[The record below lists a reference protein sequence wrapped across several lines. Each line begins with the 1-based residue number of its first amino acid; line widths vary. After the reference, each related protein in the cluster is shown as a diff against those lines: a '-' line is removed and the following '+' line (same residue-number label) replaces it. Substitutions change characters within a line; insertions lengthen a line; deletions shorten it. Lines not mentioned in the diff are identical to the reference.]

1 LQDPINAKIFKILLF
16 NAGSNA
22 LYQKKIRKSQ
32 LRITYT
38 LLYHLGLRLNEI
50 RTLEIQDILQGI
62 ERQELKLHYS
72 KQTDP
77 IMLHFHPVL

>member
-1 LQDPINAKIFKILLF
+1 MQVQMPCI
-16 NAGSNA
+16 
-22 LYQKKIRKSQ
+22 KKKKLESQ

>member
-1 LQDPINAKIFKILLF
+1 MPKFLKFSYLMQVQMPCI
-16 NAGSNA
+16 
-22 LYQKKIRKSQ
+22 KKIRKSQ

-38 LLYHLGLRLNEI
+38 LYHLGLNEI

>member
-1 LQDPINAKIFKILLF
+1 MQVQMPCI
-16 NAGSNA
+16 
-22 LYQKKIRKSQ
+22 KKKWKSQ
-32 LRITYT
+32 LRIT